1 MHLQNSALLLAGIC
15 LLLLL
20 PNQDLSGQSAEV
32 EGAINFLH
40 AEWDMDEAPSGYP
53 ALLVLRREGN
63 KFPAYW
69 AGRYEGEA
77 AAPFMIKPSYDVL
90 DGALTITSKGRFNVH
105 LTRTSPRPGM
115 EHRIPAGA
123 WMHDPAERG
132 LQIRFLDFAG
142 WSCPPD
148 GESLDVE
155 DLQATATFRAEF
167 MVEEHRVSLQGESRF
182 QFDEKTGA
190 FNLISKAVL
199 PGAEVGLRG
208 EQAKPIELT
217 LYLRS
222 PIPQPL
228 ATVEPDLSLERNDGF
243 DFPGL

>member
-1 MHLQNSALLLAGIC
+1 MHFQNSALLLVGFC

-32 EGAINFLH
+32 KGAINFLH

-53 ALLVLRREGN
+53 ALLVLRQEGN

-69 AGRYEGEA
+69 AGRYEGESD
-77 AAPFMIKPSYDVL
+77 PFVIKPIYDVL
-90 DGALTITSKGRFNVH
+90 DGALTITSEGRFNIR
-105 LTRTSPRPGM
+105 LTQTSPRPGM
-115 EHRIPAGA
+115 EDRIPAGA
-123 WMHDPAERG
+123 WMHDPAGRG
-132 LQIRFLDFAG
+132 LQIRFLDFTG
-142 WSCPPD
+142 WNCPPE

-155 DLQATATFRAEF
+155 ELQATATFRAEF
-167 MVEEHRVSLQGESRF
+167 MVEGHQVSLQGESRF

-190 FNLISKAVL
+190 FNLISRAVL

-228 ATVEPDLSLERNDGF
+228 ATVEPDLSLEKNDGV